1 MKHWIEQ
8 DADVESVKS
17 LESQVGCSKFLAKL
31 LVLRG
36 QTNPVRAQNFINP
49 KLKHLDDPFT
59 IHNMDLV
66 VERIISAREKKEK
79 ILLVGDYD
87 VDGITSTVMIKQALE
102 SIDIIVE
109 TVIPKRLSEGY
120 GLTKEVLERGLKKQ
134 NFQLVIALD
143 CGTNSINEAE
153 YLRSKNID
161 LLVVDHHQLKSNTL
175 PDAIIVNP
183 HLQKDHREPW
193 RNLCT
198 AGLCFKVIHALYKK
212 VREMKVQDS
221 EKLTPRDFIPLSA
234 IGTLADLV
242 PLQGES
248 RILSCFGIKRL
259 FMDASPGL
267 LALLKEC
274 GLDGSIEPETED
286 ITYKLAP
293 RINACGRL
301 NKPERAVSLLL
312 ERDSKNCL
320 PLAREL
326 TRFNEERKGIEAQL
340 TADALFQA
348 EQKFKDEPA
357 VVVTGRGNAW
367 HPGVVGIVAG
377 KLANSLNKP
386 CLVLARS
393 DDGEYCGSGRGVP
406 GVNLVEILSKCQN
419 KLSHWGGHPIA
430 VGLGLKEEKLDDF
443 ITQFLATVQKFS
455 SVKEENS
462 HLLIDAFVKKEE
474 LRYELLEEMNR
485 LSPFGQGNPEP
496 ILAIK
501 QITLDS
507 PPRKISNGEHFQFS
521 LHNGNEYVR
530 GIAWRMGDDLP
541 PVSQRIDLAFRLRY
555 NHWNGQSSLQLVL
568 EDWKLSGEN

>member
-8 DADVESVKS
+8 AADIESVKS
-17 LESQVGCSKFLAKL
+17 LESQVDCSKFLAKL
-31 LVLRG
+31 LVQRG
-36 QTNPVRAQNFINP
+36 QTDPVRAQKFINP

-59 IHNMDLV
+59 IHNMDLAI
-66 VERIISAREKKEK
+66 ERIIYAREKKEK

-87 VDGITSTVMIKQALE
+87 VDGITSTVMTKQALE
-102 SIDIIVE
+102 SIDIIVD
-109 TVIPKRLSEGY
+109 TIIPKRLSEGY
-120 GLTKEVLERGLKKQ
+120 GLTREVLERGLKKQ

-153 YLRSKNID
+153 FLRSKNID
-161 LLVVDHHQLKSNTL
+161 LLVVDHHQLKSNIL

-183 HLQKDHREPW
+183 HLQKDQREPW

-212 VREMKVQDS
+212 VREMKIQGS

-267 LALLKEC
+267 LALLGEC
-274 GLDGSIEPETED
+274 GLDRSIEPETED

-312 ERDSKNCL
+312 ERDPKNCL
-320 PLAREL
+320 TLAREL
-326 TRFNEERKGIEAQL
+326 SHFNEERKGIEAQL

-348 EQKFKDEPA
+348 EQKFKHEPA
-357 VVVTGRGNAW
+357 VVVTGKGNAW

-377 KLANSLNKP
+377 KLANSLKKP
-386 CLVLARS
+386 CLVLAHS
-393 DDGEYCGSGRGVP
+393 DDGQYCGSGRGVP

-419 KLSHWGGHPIA
+419 KLSHWGGI
-430 VGLGLKEEKLDDF
+430 
-443 ITQFLATVQKFS
+443 Q
-455 SVKEENS
+455 
-462 HLLIDAFVKKEE
+462 
-474 LRYELLEEMNR
+474 
-485 LSPFGQGNPEP
+485 
-496 ILAIK
+496 
-501 QITLDS
+501 
-507 PPRKISNGEHFQFS
+507 
-521 LHNGNEYVR
+521 
-530 GIAWRMGDDLP
+530 
-541 PVSQRIDLAFRLRY
+541 
-555 NHWNGQSSLQLVL
+555 LQLALV
-568 EDWKLSGEN
+568 